1 MYGQDVK
8 QNIDRRYDIIC
19 EGNGRLELAIWSN
32 TVGYL
37 DDTSWLNG
45 QLHSANIMLTISIR
59 YSVVFVF
66 LYPHISRNTKALV
79 LAGASFFVS
88 VNSVKDVKDK
98 KEDF

>member
-1 MYGQDVK
+1 AFGF
-8 QNIDRRYDIIC
+8 IIAWK
-19 EGNGRLELAIWSN
+19 ETRTRPNA
-32 TVGYL
+32 Y
-37 DDTSWLNG
+37 
-45 QLHSANIMLTISIR
+45 HSANIMLTISIR

>member
-1 MYGQDVK
+1 AFGF
-8 QNIDRRYDIIC
+8 IIAWK
-19 EGNGRLELAIWSN
+19 ETRTRPNA
-32 TVGYL
+32 Y
-37 DDTSWLNG
+37 SWLNG